1 MFGVFGWY
9 LSVFH
14 LQEPNRQMQDTYG
27 KKIHQV
33 PSKSVVM
40 APSYGQ
46 KNDFLPQEDGG
57 GQRGVRP
64 PYHLIEHHRQIKLK
78 QGLNAP

>member
-33 PSKSVVM
+33 PSKTVVM

-46 KNDFLPQEDGG
+46 KTDFLPQEGGG
-57 GQRGVRP
+57 GQTGLRPLIRNPECPRGIVLGNLR
-64 PYHLIEHHRQIKLK
+64 ETS
-78 QGLNAP
+78 

>member
-27 KKIHQV
+27 KNFHQV

-46 KNDFLPQEDGG
+46 KTDFLPQEGG
-57 GQRGVRP
+57 GGSDRVATP
-64 PYHLIEHHRQIKLK
+64 LSINPVSYTHLTLPTK
-78 QGLNAP
+78 A